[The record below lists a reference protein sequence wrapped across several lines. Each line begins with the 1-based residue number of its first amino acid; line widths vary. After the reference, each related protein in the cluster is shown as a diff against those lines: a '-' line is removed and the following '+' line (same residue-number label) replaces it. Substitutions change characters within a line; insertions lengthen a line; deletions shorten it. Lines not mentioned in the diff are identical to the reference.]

1 MNEEEIKLLNKIE
14 ELPRELNIEIRGLI
28 LAEIC
33 LRKENQQLKEE
44 FDRMFAIYHSR
55 KLIKKF
61 DDEYD
66 EEDKM
71 KNPNRDYACV
81 CPDAEEVYKRYYE
94 LKEQLQQ
101 KEDIIYKIKK
111 CIEEKEEY
119 YGDYMGD
126 GNYTM
131 YSMMG
136 ANNNRI
142 PYIKSNLIKQILDNK
157 GDENNG

>member
-1 MNEEEIKLLNKIE
+1 MNKEEIKKMIADDFDNFINERLDSAVIFKYISNLE
-14 ELPRELNIEIRGLI
+14 
-28 LAEIC
+28 
-33 LRKENQQLKEE
+33 KENQQ
-44 FDRMFAIYHSR
+44 
-55 KLIKKF
+55 
-61 DDEYD
+61 
-66 EEDKM
+66 
-71 KNPNRDYACV
+71 
-81 CPDAEEVYKRYYE
+81 

-157 GDENNG
+157 GE

>member
-14 ELPRELNIEIRGLI
+14 ELPKELNIEIRGLI

-33 LRKENQQLKEE
+33 LRKENQQLKEQ
-44 FDRMFAIYHSR
+44 
-55 KLIKKF
+55 
-61 DDEYD
+61 
-66 EEDKM
+66 
-71 KNPNRDYACV
+71 
-81 CPDAEEVYKRYYE
+81 
-94 LKEQLQQ
+94 LKQ

-157 GDENNG
+157 GE

>member
-1 MNEEEIKLLNKIE
+1 MNNKNWYDEVKENSIKNINDSYTLNLAVSVLEDRKELLN
-14 ELPRELNIEIRGLI
+14 
-28 LAEIC
+28 
-33 LRKENQQLKEE
+33 ENLKLQQE
-44 FDRMFAIYHSR
+44 
-55 KLIKKF
+55 
-61 DDEYD
+61 
-66 EEDKM
+66 
-71 KNPNRDYACV
+71 
-81 CPDAEEVYKRYYE
+81 
-94 LKEQLQQ
+94 LQQ

-157 GDENNG
+157 GE

>member
-1 MNEEEIKLLNKIE
+1 MNSKEIKEALEIIKKPITVNCIEYKYFDDENYNKLLEVYEN
-14 ELPRELNIEIRGLI
+14 
-28 LAEIC
+28 C
-33 LRKENQQLKEE
+33 LWFANNFEQINLTVENLQKENEQLKENNLAMQE
-44 FDRMFAIYHSR
+44 EMARTWA
-55 KLIKKF
+55 KL
-61 DDEYD
+61 E
-66 EEDKM
+66 
-71 KNPNRDYACV
+71 
-81 CPDAEEVYKRYYE
+81 
-94 LKEQLQQ
+94 Q

-157 GDENNG
+157 GE

>member
-1 MNEEEIKLLNKIE
+1 MNEEEIYTFNEYILGYEKGNNDRSCLTISKIINDDMYVMSS
-14 ELPRELNIEIRGLI
+14 LYDGSADEINMI
-28 LAEIC
+28 LDN
-33 LRKENQQLKEE
+33 LQQE
-44 FDRMFAIYHSR
+44 S
-55 KLIKKF
+55 
-61 DDEYD
+61 
-66 EEDKM
+66 
-71 KNPNRDYACV
+71 
-81 CPDAEEVYKRYYE
+81 KR

-157 GDENNG
+157 GE

>member
-1 MNEEEIKLLNKIE
+1 MKLEDYSKYYIQGSDHYLIPKDIFIELFEEMINWKQ
-14 ELPRELNIEIRGLI
+14 
-28 LAEIC
+28 
-33 LRKENQQLKEE
+33 ENQQLKEQ
-44 FDRMFAIYHSR
+44 
-55 KLIKKF
+55 
-61 DDEYD
+61 
-66 EEDKM
+66 
-71 KNPNRDYACV
+71 
-81 CPDAEEVYKRYYE
+81 
-94 LKEQLQQ
+94 LKQ

-157 GDENNG
+157 GDENDG

>member
-1 MNEEEIKLLNKIE
+1 M
-14 ELPRELNIEIRGLI
+14 
-28 LAEIC
+28 
-33 LRKENQQLKEE
+33 
-44 FDRMFAIYHSR
+44 
-55 KLIKKF
+55 KLISNKLYEQYTKTVIGF
-61 DDEYD
+61 HQYI
-66 EEDKM
+66 
-71 KNPNRDYACV
+71 PNIT
-81 CPDAEEVYKRYYE
+81 
-94 LKEQLQQ
+94 KEQLQQ

-142 PYIKSNLIKQILDNK
+142 PYIKSNLIKQILNDK
-157 GDENNG
+157 GE

>member
-1 MNEEEIKLLNKIE
+1 MNDKNWYDEVKEDFAKNINDSYILNLALSVLEDRKELLN
-14 ELPRELNIEIRGLI
+14 
-28 LAEIC
+28 
-33 LRKENQQLKEE
+33 ENLKLQQE
-44 FDRMFAIYHSR
+44 
-55 KLIKKF
+55 
-61 DDEYD
+61 
-66 EEDKM
+66 
-71 KNPNRDYACV
+71 
-81 CPDAEEVYKRYYE
+81 
-94 LKEQLQQ
+94 LQQ

-157 GDENNG
+157 EDENDG

>member
-1 MNEEEIKLLNKIE
+1 MNKEELKLLEKIVN
-14 ELPRELNIEIRGLI
+14 LPKELNIEIRGLI
-28 LAEIC
+28 LAEVV
-33 LRKENQQLKEE
+33 LREENQ
-44 FDRMFAIYHSR
+44 
-55 KLIKKF
+55 
-61 DDEYD
+61 
-66 EEDKM
+66 
-71 KNPNRDYACV
+71 
-81 CPDAEEVYKRYYE
+81 E
-94 LKEQLQQ
+94 LKEKLQQ

-157 GDENNG
+157 GE

>member
-1 MNEEEIKLLNKIE
+1 MNEEIKKIIEQLDKRITLHNIIKEPISSDLDKAIKLSVAYE
-14 ELPRELNIEIRGLI
+14 ELLN
-28 LAEIC
+28 
-33 LRKENQQLKEE
+33 ENLKLQQE
-44 FDRMFAIYHSR
+44 
-55 KLIKKF
+55 
-61 DDEYD
+61 
-66 EEDKM
+66 
-71 KNPNRDYACV
+71 
-81 CPDAEEVYKRYYE
+81 
-94 LKEQLQQ
+94 LQQ

-157 GDENNG
+157 GE

>member
-1 MNEEEIKLLNKIE
+1 MNYEQYHQKGGFYAIPVEMFDDLCEEKD
-14 ELPRELNIEIRGLI
+14 ELQ
-28 LAEIC
+28 
-33 LRKENQQLKEE
+33 KENQKLKYELE
-44 FDRMFAIYHSR
+44 QCIAVADTNIE
-55 KLIKKF
+55 L
-61 DDEYD
+61 
-66 EEDKM
+66 
-71 KNPNRDYACV
+71 
-81 CPDAEEVYKRYYE
+81 AESYYKE
-94 LKEQLQQ
+94 NQKLKEQLQQ

-157 GDENNG
+157 GE

>member
-1 MNEEEIKLLNKIE
+1 MSIYETTIKNPKKIAEFYKQLSEQKDIEIK
-14 ELPRELNIEIRGLI
+14 
-28 LAEIC
+28 
-33 LRKENQQLKEE
+33 QLKQ
-44 FDRMFAIYHSR
+44 
-55 KLIKKF
+55 
-61 DDEYD
+61 
-66 EEDKM
+66 
-71 KNPNRDYACV
+71 
-81 CPDAEEVYKRYYE
+81 
-94 LKEQLQQ
+94 QLQQ

-157 GDENNG
+157 GELNENKM

>member
-1 MNEEEIKLLNKIE
+1 MNLTPKESAEYILRKLDSVNKLEKENKI
-14 ELPRELNIEIRGLI
+14 L
-28 LAEIC
+28 
-33 LRKENQQLKEE
+33 Q
-44 FDRMFAIYHSR
+44 
-55 KLIKKF
+55 
-61 DDEYD
+61 
-66 EEDKM
+66 
-71 KNPNRDYACV
+71 
-81 CPDAEEVYKRYYE
+81 
-94 LKEQLQQ
+94 EQLQQ

-157 GDENNG
+157 GE

>member
-1 MNEEEIKLLNKIE
+1 MNRIMLLEENK
-14 ELPRELNIEIRGLI
+14 ELKKQLEKKYEKVGTLT
-28 LAEIC
+28 AEI
-33 LRKENQQLKEE
+33 LYEENTRLVNEITVLKTENQQLKKNNQSMQEE
-44 FDRMFAIYHSR
+44 MARTWA
-55 KLIKKF
+55 K
-61 DDEYD
+61 
-66 EEDKM
+66 
-71 KNPNRDYACV
+71 
-81 CPDAEEVYKRYYE
+81 
-94 LKEQLQQ
+94 LQQ

-157 GDENNG
+157 GE

>member
-1 MNEEEIKLLNKIE
+1 MDEKIKKIIEQLDARINLHNIIKEPISSDLDKAIKLSVAYE
-14 ELPRELNIEIRGLI
+14 ELLN
-28 LAEIC
+28 
-33 LRKENQQLKEE
+33 ENLKLQQE
-44 FDRMFAIYHSR
+44 
-55 KLIKKF
+55 
-61 DDEYD
+61 
-66 EEDKM
+66 
-71 KNPNRDYACV
+71 
-81 CPDAEEVYKRYYE
+81 
-94 LKEQLQQ
+94 LQQ

-157 GDENNG
+157 GDENDG

>member
-1 MNEEEIKLLNKIE
+1 MIKGVISNEWIRKHIELFRNNIFRTSQWLYKWVYIQRSKNINYIKQL
-14 ELPRELNIEIRGLI
+14 
-28 LAEIC
+28 
-33 LRKENQQLKEE
+33 QQK
-44 FDRMFAIYHSR
+44 
-55 KLIKKF
+55 
-61 DDEYD
+61 
-66 EEDKM
+66 
-71 KNPNRDYACV
+71 
-81 CPDAEEVYKRYYE
+81 
-94 LKEQLQQ
+94 LQQ

-136 ANNNRI
+136 INNNRI

-157 GDENNG
+157 GE

>member
-1 MNEEEIKLLNKIE
+1 MNEEKVIIEYQDKLQEKEVKKFKEATSNYYVLGYIDKLEQENK
-14 ELPRELNIEIRGLI
+14 
-28 LAEIC
+28 
-33 LRKENQQLKEE
+33 QLKG
-44 FDRMFAIYHSR
+44 S
-55 KLIKKF
+55 LQT
-61 DDEYD
+61 
-66 EEDKM
+66 
-71 KNPNRDYACV
+71 
-81 CPDAEEVYKRYYE
+81 YE
-94 LKEQLQQ
+94 ILYLKEQLQQ

-157 GDENNG
+157 GE

>member
-1 MNEEEIKLLNKIE
+1 MDYKIE
-14 ELPRELNIEIRGLI
+14 NSISGPIIIFDDGLKQETYFDIPTNILNII
-28 LAEIC
+28 
-33 LRKENQQLKEE
+33 KELQLDNQQL
-44 FDRMFAIYHSR
+44 
-55 KLIKKF
+55 
-61 DDEYD
+61 
-66 EEDKM
+66 
-71 KNPNRDYACV
+71 
-81 CPDAEEVYKRYYE
+81 E
-94 LKEQLQQ
+94 LKLQQ

-142 PYIKSNLIKQILDNK
+142 SYIKSNLIKQILDNK
-157 GDENNG
+157 GDENDG

>member
-1 MNEEEIKLLNKIE
+1 MQTYEILLKTNVEENK
-14 ELPRELNIEIRGLI
+14 
-28 LAEIC
+28 
-33 LRKENQQLKEE
+33 QLKE
-44 FDRMFAIYHSR
+44 
-55 KLIKKF
+55 KLK
-61 DDEYD
+61 
-66 EEDKM
+66 
-71 KNPNRDYACV
+71 
-81 CPDAEEVYKRYYE
+81 
-94 LKEQLQQ
+94 Q

-142 PYIKSNLIKQILDNK
+142 PYMGRSIISRISKEDVKNIR
-157 GDENNG
+157 

>member
-1 MNEEEIKLLNKIE
+1 MNEEELKLLEKIVN
-14 ELPRELNIEIRGLI
+14 LPKELNIEIRGLI
-28 LAEIC
+28 LAEVV
-33 LRKENQQLKEE
+33 LREENQQ
-44 FDRMFAIYHSR
+44 
-55 KLIKKF
+55 
-61 DDEYD
+61 
-66 EEDKM
+66 
-71 KNPNRDYACV
+71 
-81 CPDAEEVYKRYYE
+81 

-101 KEDIIYKIKK
+101 KEDIINKIKK

-157 GDENNG
+157 GDENDG

>member
-1 MNEEEIKLLNKIE
+1 MNEEEITRYDEKILFE
-14 ELPRELNIEIRGLI
+14 ELSKDKLRRSNILINLNVSLQNIQRITANIKDFRELQEYKIAVVSVENELKE
-28 LAEIC
+28 LQQ
-33 LRKENQQLKEE
+33 ENQQLKE
-44 FDRMFAIYHSR
+44 
-55 KLIKKF
+55 K
-61 DDEYD
+61 
-66 EEDKM
+66 
-71 KNPNRDYACV
+71 
-81 CPDAEEVYKRYYE
+81 
-94 LKEQLQQ
+94 LQQ

-157 GDENNG
+157 GE

>member
-1 MNEEEIKLLNKIE
+1 MNEEEITRYDEKILFE
-14 ELPRELNIEIRGLI
+14 ELSKDKLRRSNILINLNVSLQNIQRITANIKDFRELQEYKIAVVSVENELKE
-28 LAEIC
+28 LQQ
-33 LRKENQQLKEE
+33 ENQQ
-44 FDRMFAIYHSR
+44 
-55 KLIKKF
+55 
-61 DDEYD
+61 
-66 EEDKM
+66 
-71 KNPNRDYACV
+71 
-81 CPDAEEVYKRYYE
+81 

-157 GDENNG
+157 GE

>member
-1 MNEEEIKLLNKIE
+1 MISGANEENLIIATARANIILKLNNTNEYKSWIILDNYIDKLEQENK
-14 ELPRELNIEIRGLI
+14 
-28 LAEIC
+28 
-33 LRKENQQLKEE
+33 Q
-44 FDRMFAIYHSR
+44 
-55 KLIKKF
+55 
-61 DDEYD
+61 
-66 EEDKM
+66 
-71 KNPNRDYACV
+71 
-81 CPDAEEVYKRYYE
+81 

-157 GDENNG
+157 GE

>member
-1 MNEEEIKLLNKIE
+1 MNEEEFKE
-14 ELPRELNIEIRGLI
+14 CSVVAYPHEIRFLHIKGGHISYYVDRHVSDYVNKL
-28 LAEIC
+28 
-33 LRKENQQLKEE
+33 QQE
-44 FDRMFAIYHSR
+44 
-55 KLIKKF
+55 
-61 DDEYD
+61 
-66 EEDKM
+66 
-71 KNPNRDYACV
+71 
-81 CPDAEEVYKRYYE
+81 
-94 LKEQLQQ
+94 LQQ

-157 GDENNG
+157 GE

>member
-1 MNEEEIKLLNKIE
+1 MKELIITNEDINLLKEMKDN
-14 ELPRELNIEIRGLI
+14 
-28 LAEIC
+28 C
-33 LRKENQQLKEE
+33 LKASIYEDEKRLLKANAITKFLVEHEENQQLKEQVE
-44 FDRMFAIYHSR
+44 YLRRSIER
-55 KLIKKF
+55 KESTISEMEQERIPYTN
-61 DDEYD
+61 EYVKHL
-66 EEDKM
+66 EQ
-71 KNPNRDYACV
+71 
-81 CPDAEEVYKRYYE
+81 
-94 LKEQLQQ
+94 QLQQ

-131 YSMMG
+131 YSMMD

-157 GDENNG
+157 GE

>member
-1 MNEEEIKLLNKIE
+1 MKNDMYYQTDTDTSRNKNISFLKLSYGNFVSLDDYVVLE
-14 ELPRELNIEIRGLI
+14 
-28 LAEIC
+28 
-33 LRKENQQLKEE
+33 KENQQLKQE
-44 FDRMFAIYHSR
+44 
-55 KLIKKF
+55 
-61 DDEYD
+61 
-66 EEDKM
+66 
-71 KNPNRDYACV
+71 
-81 CPDAEEVYKRYYE
+81 
-94 LKEQLQQ
+94 LQQ

-157 GDENNG
+157 GE